1 MARPAAV
8 AAWAVLLGLLL
19 APSGAQADQLEW
31 DGNAAVLPDPAGG
44 SGTWTDTDANW
55 WNGSAHQAYNT
66 GAVPHDTLFGAMG
79 GTVDLGTPVSARS
92 LRFDVGGYTLSGAD
106 LTLAG
111 TGEGC
116 HTITV
121 TGTAGAAVFA
131 APVVGTDGLVKSGT
145 GTLVLSGA
153 NSFAGLAVL
162 DGAVSV
168 SADGNMG
175 NAAGAVI
182 LDGGTLTVTGS
193 SSLSASPTRDFVI
206 GDAGGTFDIQNTS
219 HTGLTIHGVL
229 SGTGTLVKTGTGTLR
244 LDDTNNMF
252 LGDVRI
258 EEGVFRFND
267 NDNAGPKAL
276 RGSRMVFDPTG
287 GPATLSLGGSGDA
300 ETGEGSE
307 LRTGEWVSATTGAGQ
322 VLAATTVTD
331 PAIGA
336 SGHDVL
342 ILALADATFSG
353 TVNNL
358 ATATGGVIGPNS
370 KDGDLAVRGIASQTL
385 SGTTLV
391 NGTVTVASGAGLTLA
406 GDAAMA
412 GDQANLNINGGTF
425 TLDNTDT
432 NLPDRFSDVGS
443 VETRGGGALVFVG
456 NPAGSSESLGK
467 INLGTSFTT
476 PPNPRSGALNVTVVH
491 AAGASAST
499 VLTLAELQRDSGRA
513 TINFSAA
520 DGAGPLALGQP
531 GSAPRILFATPPA
544 TSASGL
550 LSSPEGTG
558 WATVNGTDFAT
569 YDPTT
574 GVKAVATVPFATATS
589 SDNALVTTTEVISG
603 SQDKTVAS
611 LTISPSAGQTLD
623 LTGTANLNTE
633 GILLAGPQA
642 FSIRST
648 GGGTGGLVTSGSQH
662 VYVQE
667 AVLTVGV
674 PITGTGALTKS
685 GPGTLVLEGM
695 NTYEGPTTIN
705 EGTLR
710 ATPGVSLGPG
720 VLELRGGVLEIT
732 GGGLFNRHLDCGTP
746 SGPGRIGWTSI
757 TGLPLPDVTKQDS
770 GSGGFAAV
778 GADAVV
784 DLNGLGPSDIV
795 WEDPSF
801 LRSGYAFVLGS
812 QNADARVELVDN
824 FGLGLSPQAYN
835 PREIRV
841 IDNPD
846 STADVARLSGIIF
859 GDTAANNGMLNDL
872 LKTGNGMLELTGD
885 NTYIGGTIIAEG
897 TLLLGHTN
905 ALGRPAPG
913 AYVLLGNRGES
924 ADAALLAN
932 TPISIGRDITVQG
945 DGSGLASRILGGSN
959 TSGTATFSGDVVAR
973 ADLDLTAAPGGT
985 VQLTGVF
992 DNAEGH
998 TLTKVGEGILVLDGP
1013 QTHGPSALLDV
1024 LAGTVFMNTEAG
1036 SETAANLSVSVADA
1050 ELYFGTNQYLDTL
1063 TISDGGKV
1071 VLAGAQVVVLK
1082 HLVMNGI
1089 DLGATTFTPEPATLG
1104 LLTLGGLG
1112 MFLRRR
1118 RR

>member
-1 MARPAAV
+1 VAV
-8 AAWAVLLGLLL
+8 ALGLLIW
-19 APSGAQADQLEW
+19 PNQGHADLLEW
-31 DGNAAVLPDPAGG
+31 DANSAVPPNPAGG
-44 SGTWTDTDANW
+44 SGTWTATDANW
-55 WNGSAHQAYNT
+55 WNGSANQAYDT
-66 GAVPHDTLFGAMG
+66 GTAPHDTLFGVTG
-79 GTVDLGTPVSARS
+79 GTVYLGTPVSARS

-111 TGEGC
+111 TGENP
-116 HTITV
+116 HQITV
-121 TGTAGAAVFA
+121 TGTAGAAVLA
-131 APVVGTDGLVKSGT
+131 APVVGTGGLVKSGV

-153 NSFAGLAVL
+153 NSFAGLTVL

-168 SADGNMG
+168 SADEHMG
-175 NAAGAVI
+175 DTEGGVI
-182 LDGGTLTVTGS
+182 LDGGTLIVTGS
-193 SSLSASPTRDFVI
+193 GPLTAAPTRDFFI
-206 GDAGGTFDIQNTS
+206 GDAGGSFHIQNTS
-219 HTGLTIHGVL
+219 NTGLTIGGIL
-229 SGTGTLVKTGTGTLR
+229 SGMGTLVKTGAGTLR
-244 LDDTNNMF
+244 LDDTNHMF
-252 LGDVRI
+252 LADVRI
-258 EEGVFRFND
+258 EEGIFRFND
-267 NDNAGPKAL
+267 NDDAGPKAL
-276 RGSRMVFDPTG
+276 RGSRVVFVPTG
-287 GPATLSLGGSGDA
+287 GTATLSLGGSGDA
-300 ETGEGSE
+300 VTGEGSE
-307 LRTGEWVSATTGAGQ
+307 LRTGEWVSATAGAGQ

-358 ATATGGVIGPNS
+358 ATATGGVIGTNS
-370 KDGDLAVRGIASQTL
+370 QDGDFAVRGIASQTL

-391 NGTVTVASGAGLTLA
+391 NGTVTIASGAGLTLA
-406 GDAAMA
+406 GDAAMT
-412 GDQANLNINGGTF
+412 GDAANLNINGGTF

-432 NLPDRFSDVGS
+432 NLPDRFGSVGS
-443 VETRGGGALVFVG
+443 VETRGGGTLQFVG
-456 NPAGSSESLGK
+456 NAAGSSESLGK
-467 INLGTSFTT
+467 INLGTSITT

-499 VLTLAELQRDSGRA
+499 VLTFAELQRDSGRA

-520 DGAGPLALGQP
+520 DAAGPLALGQP
-531 GSAPRILFATPPA
+531 GSAPRILFAAPPA

-589 SDNALVTTTEVISG
+589 SDNALITTTEVISG
-603 SQDKTVAS
+603 SLNKTVGS

-623 LTGTANLNTE
+623 LADTANLVTE
-633 GILLAGPQA
+633 GILLAGPEA
-642 FSIRST
+642 FRIRNA

-667 AVLTVGV
+667 AALTVGV
-674 PITGTGALTKS
+674 PITGTGALVKS
-685 GPGTLVLEGM
+685 GPGTLTLEGM
-695 NTYEGPTTIN
+695 NTYAGPTTIN

-732 GGGLFNRHLDCGTP
+732 GGGIFNRHLDAGTP
-746 SGPGRIGWTSI
+746 SGPGRVSWSAV
-757 TGLPLPDVTKQDS
+757 TGLPLPDRTKEDA
-770 GSGGFAAV
+770 GSGGLAAV
-778 GADAVV
+778 GADVIV

-801 LRSGYAFVLGS
+801 LRSGYAMTLGS
-812 QNADARVELVDN
+812 RNADARIELVDN

-835 PREIRV
+835 PREVCV

-872 LKTGNGMLELTGD
+872 LKTGNGILELTGD

-897 TLLLGHTN
+897 TLLLGHTH

-924 ADAALLAN
+924 ADAALLAS
-932 TPISIGRDITVQG
+932 TPISIDRDITVQG
-945 DGSGLASRILGGSN
+945 DGSGSASRILGGSN
-959 TSGTATFSGDVVAR
+959 TSGTATFSGNVVAH
-973 ADLDLTAAPGGT
+973 ADLDLTAAPGDT

-992 DNAEGH
+992 DNAEGR
-998 TLTKVGEGILVLDGP
+998 TLTKVGEGILLLDGP
-1013 QTHGPSALLDV
+1013 QTHGPGALLDI
-1024 LAGTVFMNTEAG
+1024 LAGTVFMNTNAG
-1036 SETAANLSVSVADA
+1036 SKTAANLSVSVADA
-1050 ELYFGTNQYLDTL
+1050 ELYLGTNQYLDTL

-1082 HLVMNGI
+1082 RLVMNGV
-1089 DLGATTFTPEPATLG
+1089 DLGATTLTPEPATLALLAPG
-1104 LLTLGGLG
+1104 LLGVLA
-1112 MFLRRR
+1112 RRR
-1118 RR
+1118 RS